1 MQRIMSTSMATNV
14 STNMPQHMSKG
25 VIVRSGARYVIAGV
39 LALSMTFLLLWGMQK
54 LIAGGNEVMTDPA
67 QGSVLDFIRLKKDK
81 AIVKKERK
89 PQKPAKPKEPPPP
102 MNAPQIQ
109 QSNPNANAVKSSFAA
124 DIQTDMGL
132 SGGLSLDSGDGDYLP
147 IVKVAA
153 VYPRRA
159 QSRGIEGFVIVEF
172 VVTKTGAVSNAMVVQ
187 AKPEGVFDRA
197 ALDAV
202 AKFKYKP
209 RVVDGVAMEV
219 AGVQNKISFEIDG

>member
-1 MQRIMSTSMATNV
+1 
-14 STNMPQHMSKG
+14 MSKQI
-25 VIVRSGARYVIAGV
+25 IVRSGARYVIAGT
-39 LALSMTFLLLWGMQK
+39 LALSMTFVLLWGMQK

-67 QGSVLDFIRLKKDK
+67 KGNVLDFIRLKKDE

-89 PQKPAKPKEPPPP
+89 PQKPAKPKEPPPQMTAPP
-102 MNAPQIQ
+102 MQ
-109 QSNPNANAVKSSFAA
+109 QSNPNANVAKSSFAA
-124 DIQTDMGL
+124 DIQADTGL
-132 SGGLSLDSGDGDYLP
+132 SGGLNLDSNDGDYLP

-172 VVTKTGAVSNAMVVQ
+172 VVTKTGAVSNAVVVQ
-187 AKPEGVFDRA
+187 AKPEGIFDKA